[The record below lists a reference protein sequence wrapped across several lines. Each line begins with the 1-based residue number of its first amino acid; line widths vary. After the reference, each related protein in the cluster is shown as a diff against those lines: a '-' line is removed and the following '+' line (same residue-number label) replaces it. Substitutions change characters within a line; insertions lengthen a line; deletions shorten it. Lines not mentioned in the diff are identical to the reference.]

1 MQSIPIPSE
10 PVITEIRLKGVNQKE
25 NRQVEVVLSNGSTVL
40 IESLYEGFQ
49 QTRCTVEEAKIT
61 VDIAWKYNAWLHGKG
76 LPR

>member
-1 MQSIPIPSE
+1 MQNTPIPSE
-10 PVITEIRLKGVNQKE
+10 LVITEIRLKGVNQKD

-40 IESLYEGFQ
+40 IEPLYEGFQ
-49 QTRCTVEEAKIT
+49 QTGCTVEEAKIT